1 ASLATYL
8 KYSSELTTDSQ
19 EYNNLCDRS
28 YFYYE
33 TLRVT
38 VSTDGYYVFSTNKR
52 QKEDM
57 YLYKNHFNPLDPHQ
71 NLLLSMEPVHFCVAW
86 NHEAAGTHKLQSHIT
101 YILVVTTNQPL
112 TTQAFSISLYGPT
125 NFTLQ
130 RFIDNSTYCYVG
142 GPCNTQV
149 KGIGLTLDDILRL
162 EVNRNMSIQ
171 DQPLS
176 IKISGALSVIMF
188 VVSVV
193 SSLCSFLTFQ
203 NQKSRTVGCGL
214 YFLTSSVTSFLTI
227 TMFTVKFWFVV
238 GTQISPFVRQSAL
251 QVGCKSIECL
261 LKLFFCWDA
270 WLSACA
276 AVERSASVYKGVR
289 FDKEKSKR
297 FARWIIFTLPVLIMG
312 SLIHEPIYRQISKH
326 ETMEK
331 TKNNVGI
338 IPTTEIVT
346 HSYAWCVTTYPQSV
360 QDYNTVILFVHLL
373 GPFLTNLFSSVFII
387 IASAR
392 RRAEAQNRQPY
403 REHLREQWSEHKQLV
418 ISPLVLLLLS
428 TPRLVISLLSGCT
441 DVSRYAWLYISAYF
455 ISFTPS
461 ILIFVIFVLPST
473 SYRST
478 FKQSLFRLCKR
489 SRS

>member
-19 EYNNLCDRS
+19 VYNNLCDRS

-33 TLRVT
+33 TLRLT
-38 VSTDGYYVFSTNKR
+38 VSTDGYYVFSTIKH
-52 QKEDM
+52 QKEHM
-57 YLYKNHFNPLDPHQ
+57 YFYKNHFNPLDPRQ
-71 NLLLSMEPVHFCVAW
+71 NLLLFMETIYFCDFW
-86 NHEAAGTHKLQSHIT
+86 NHEVAETYKLQSHIT

-112 TTQAFSISLYGPT
+112 TTQAFSIALYGPT

-142 GPCNTQV
+142 GLCNTQV

-162 EVNRNMSIQ
+162 EVNRNMSIH
-171 DQPLS
+171 DQRLS
-176 IKISGALSVIMF
+176 IKISGVLTVVMLI
-188 VVSVV
+188 VSVV
-193 SSLCSFLTFQ
+193 SSLCTFLTFQ

-227 TMFTVKFWFVV
+227 TMFTIKFWFVV
-238 GTQISPFVRQSAL
+238 GTQMSPFVRQSVL
-251 QVGCKSIECL
+251 QAGCKSIECL
-261 LKLFFCWDA
+261 LKLFFYWDA

-297 FARWIIFTLPVLIMG
+297 FARWIIFALPVLIMG
-312 SLIHEPIYRQISKH
+312 SLVHEPIYRQISNH

-331 TKNNVGI
+331 TKNDVGI
-338 IPTTEIVT
+338 ILKTEIVT
-346 HSYAWCVTTYPQSV
+346 HSYVWCVTTYPQSV
-360 QDYNTVILFVHLL
+360 QNYNTIILFIHLL

-403 REHLREQWSEHKQLV
+403 RKHLREQWSEHKQLV
-418 ISPLVLLLLS
+418 ISPLLLLLLS

-461 ILIFVIFVLPST
+461 ILIFVVFVLPST